1 MATSIIGSTS
11 LEYAP
16 APVPNE
22 VNDLK
27 RYLEHEFIQVQAAL
41 QLLYD
46 NSKSSSLTYYGSF
59 YDTTNQTIT
68 SVNDTYVVKIGS
80 TDSSNGVSIVD
91 GSKITFANA
100 GTYNIQFSIQ
110 FSNGSVQIF
119 DADIWFRKNGVDIPA
134 SNSKYSITQ
143 SHGGNHGAMIAAL
156 NFIVTLK
163 AGDYIQLA
171 WHADDLNIML
181 ETFPAESPPPLAIPI
196 TPSVIVT
203 AVLI

>member
-68 SVNDTYVVKIGS
+68 SVNDT
-80 TDSSNGVSIVD
+80 
-91 GSKITFANA
+91 
-100 GTYNIQFSIQ
+100 
-110 FSNGSVQIF
+110 
-119 DADIWFRKNGVDIPA
+119 
-134 SNSKYSITQ
+134 
-143 SHGGNHGAMIAAL
+143 
-156 NFIVTLK
+156 
-163 AGDYIQLA
+163 
-171 WHADDLNIML
+171 
-181 ETFPAESPPPLAIPI
+181 
-196 TPSVIVT
+196 
-203 AVLI
+203 

>member
-1 MATSIIGSTS
+1 MATLINGITS

-59 YDTTNQTIT
+59 YDTTIQSIT
-68 SVNDTYVVKIGS
+68 SVTDTYVVIIGS
-80 TDSSNGVSIVD
+80 TDSSNGVYIVD
-91 GSKITFANA
+91 GSKMTFANA
-100 GTYNIQFSIQ
+100 GIYNIQFSVQFTNNTSLIQ
-110 FSNGSVQIF
+110 K
-119 DADIWFRKNGVDIPA
+119 ADIWLKKNGVDISA
-134 SNSKYSITQ
+134 SNSKYSINEK
-143 SHGGNHGAMIAAL
+143 HGGENGGTIAAINFIAAL
-156 NFIVTLK
+156 V

-171 WHADDLNIML
+171 WHADDK
-181 ETFPAESPPPLAIPI
+181 FHPRHQ
-196 TPSVIVT
+196 
-203 AVLI
+203 

>member
-68 SVNDTYVVKIGS
+68 SVTDTYVVKIGS
-80 TDSSNGVSIVD
+80 TDSSNGVSVVD
-91 GSKITFANA
+91 GSKITFAND
-100 GTYNIQFSIQ
+100 GTYNIQFSLQ
-110 FSNGSVQIF
+110 FTNAAVQIM

-134 SNSKYSITQ
+134 SNSKYSINET
-143 SHGGNHGAMIAAL
+143 HGGNHGSMIAAI
-156 NFIVTLK
+156 NFIVALK
-163 AGDYIQLA
+163 ANDYIQLA
-171 WHADDLNIML
+171 WHADDLNVMI
-181 ETFPAESPPPLAIPI
+181 ETYPAESPTPKIPV
-196 TPSVIVT
+196 TPGVIVT

>member
-1 MATSIIGSTS
+1 MTTLISGSTS

-27 RYLEHEFIQVQAAL
+27 RYLEHEFIQLQAAL
-41 QLLYD
+41 QVLYD
-46 NSKSSSLTYYGSF
+46 NSKSSALTYYGSF

-68 SVNDTYVVKIGS
+68 SVTDTYVVRLGS

-100 GTYNIQFSIQ
+100 GTYNIQFSLQ
-110 FSNGSVQIF
+110 FTNAAVQVF
-119 DADIWFRKNGVDIPA
+119 DADIWFRKNGVDITA
-134 SNSKYSITQ
+134 SNSKYSIPQT
-143 SHGGNHGAMIAAL
+143 HGGNHGSMIAAI
-156 NFIVTLK
+156 NFIATLA

-171 WHADDLNIML
+171 WHADDLGVMI
-181 ETFPAESPPPLAIPI
+181 ETFPAESPTPTIPVTPGVILTAI
-196 TPSVIVT
+196 
-203 AVLI
+203 LI